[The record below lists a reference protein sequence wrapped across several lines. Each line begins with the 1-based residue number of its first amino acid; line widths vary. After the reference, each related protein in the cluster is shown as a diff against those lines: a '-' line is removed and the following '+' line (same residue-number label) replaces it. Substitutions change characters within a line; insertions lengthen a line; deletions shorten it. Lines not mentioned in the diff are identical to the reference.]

1 MRIGEIIRRKYG
13 LRPGETPAQFVADLG
28 HYRSIRLRVQKRARQ
43 NLAPVDH
50 EASFDPHA
58 REA

>member
-1 MRIGEIIRRKYG
+1 MSYIRRKYCLREFFVEDAKRAG
-13 LRPGETPAQFVADLG
+13 LLG